1 MNRINDVECSGYQD
15 KFYFNWSYVHYV
27 YMGKIFENVFK
38 KKMNMSLKYSNNVLS
53 HLGKPFFCPGMS
65 QVSQSSGDKFPT
77 GETTN
82 DQPWTGM

>member
-1 MNRINDVECSGYQD
+1 
-15 KFYFNWSYVHYV
+15 
-27 YMGKIFENVFK
+27 
-38 KKMNMSLKYSNNVLS
+38 MSLKYSNNVLS

-82 DQPWTGM
+82 DQP